1 MTKPKTPATPK
12 TPAPAI
18 DRAAR
23 SALRAIGAF
32 IKAQSWPVD
41 TDEVIAEIDRLAK

>member
-1 MTKPKTPATPK
+1 MTKPNSPTKPK

-23 SALRAIGAF
+23 NALSAIGAF
-32 IKAQSWPVD
+32 IKAQSWPVEP
-41 TDEVIAEIDRLAK
+41 DEVIAEIDKLTR